1 MNGMFHRKSKK
12 YQTCPKQILKNYF
25 SSFLDGARKEAKEPL
40 AKFNARDES
49 RSLLPTCPRDHFAVA
64 GRPVDGA
71 LRHQKSRHSSLS
83 HSLNPPKFRSPALFL
98 SLNATVE
105 AYYVLSKII
114 RSFETL

>member
-1 MNGMFHRKSKK
+1 LSKVG
-12 YQTCPKQILKNYF
+12 LKKLF
-25 SSFLDGARKEAKEPL
+25 TSFLDGVPKECRLDVYNCIGIRKEAKEPL
-40 AKFNARDES
+40 AKFNARDAS
-49 RSLLPTCPRDHFAVA
+49 RSLLSACPRDGFATA